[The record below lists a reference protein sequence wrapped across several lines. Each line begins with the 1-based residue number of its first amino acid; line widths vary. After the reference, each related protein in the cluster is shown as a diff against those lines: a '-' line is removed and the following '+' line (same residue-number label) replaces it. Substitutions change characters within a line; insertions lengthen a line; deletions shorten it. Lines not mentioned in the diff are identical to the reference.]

1 MKEKSYSETME
12 KYMFKKLEEGNK
24 FELHIQQVYVNE
36 LGEWTD
42 VKKAAKATRRHTNTI
57 YYMAKNNMLITR
69 KYGNRISIFSRS
81 LIFANGDRM

>member
-12 KYMFKKLEEGNK
+12 EYMFKKLEEGNN

-42 VKKAAKATRRHTNTI
+42 VK
-57 YYMAKNNMLITR
+57 
-69 KYGNRISIFSRS
+69 
-81 LIFANGDRM
+81 